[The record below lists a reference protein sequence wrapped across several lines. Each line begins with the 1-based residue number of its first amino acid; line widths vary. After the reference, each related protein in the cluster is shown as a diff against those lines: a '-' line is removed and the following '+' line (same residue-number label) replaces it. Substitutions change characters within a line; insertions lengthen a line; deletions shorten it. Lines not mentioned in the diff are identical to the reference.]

1 MAEDYYQR
9 LGVSR
14 QASADEIKKGY
25 RKLAKQYHPDVN
37 PGDKA
42 AEEKFKQITEA
53 FEVLSD
59 AKKKKLYDEFG
70 DDAAKFGWDEKKAEM
85 YRAYRSGGVGGG
97 GAGNPGAPFGF
108 DFNVGNDGGF
118 DFESIFGEMFGRP
131 GGRGGG
137 RARARAGADLQVP
150 ISVTLADAMTGAER
164 VVNVAGRRTTIR
176 IPPGVSTGDRLTV
189 PGKGMP
195 GEGGPPGDL
204 YVDVEVIPHP
214 LVHRDG
220 FDLSFELPVT
230 VKEAIMGAEVRVPTF
245 GRPVTMK
252 IKAGTQSGTRLRLK
266 GLGVP
271 KPHGG
276 DPGDLYVIVQV
287 RIPDKDDEHVRKAAK
302 ALESAYSTD
311 VRAHLH
317 L

>member
-14 QASADEIKKGY
+14 QASADEIKKAY

-37 PGDKA
+37 PGDRA
-42 AEEKFKQITEA
+42 AEENFKRVTEA

-85 YRAYRSGGVGGG
+85 YRAYRSGGGGGG
-97 GAGNPGAPFGF
+97 GAGAPFGF

-131 GGRGGG
+131 GRGGG
-137 RARARAGADLQVP
+137 RRQARAGADLVAQM
-150 ISVTLADAMTGAER
+150 SVTLADAMTGSER
-164 VVNVAGRRTTIR
+164 MLNVNGRRITIR

-204 YVDVEVIPHP
+204 YVDIEVVPHP
-214 LVHRDG
+214 LVKRDG

-230 VKEAIMGAEVRVPTF
+230 IKEAILGAEVRVPTF
-245 GRPVTMK
+245 GKSVLMK
-252 IKAGTQSGTRLRLK
+252 IRAGTQSGTRLRLK

-271 KPHGG
+271 RPGG
-276 DPGDLYVIVQV
+276 GEPGDLYVVVQV

-302 ALESAYSTD
+302 ALEAAYTFD
-311 VRAHLH
+311 VREHLH